1 MFPYLVIYLV
11 PLICWMHSSWV
22 GERSKT
28 MTWFMVWLIFTLF
41 IGLRHEVGADW
52 QSYLFYFDKIDRES
66 APSIDEIHLYLV
78 TEDIGYVILNWL
90 SSYFNFGIYGVNLV
104 CAGIFMTG
112 LVAFCRKQPLQ
123 WLAFTVAIPIF
134 VVMIAMGTVR
144 QATSLGLFF
153 LALITLQEKRLGYFL
168 FYIILAG
175 LFHKSVLFFTLLIL
189 LIGNPKWI
197 LVVSMI
203 AGITGFFLF
212 DMASI
217 LWLVYVDNEMHS
229 EGGFVRVLISVVPAI
244 FMLLFWKR
252 WRMFPDNDI
261 WLWFGGG
268 AILSLLLV
276 ASASSA
282 VDRMAIYL
290 APFQIVGFSRLPL
303 MISHGYLRASA
314 VLLIIGAYGAILY
327 IWLNYAINASS
338 WIPYN
343 NLILLLN

>member
-22 GERSKT
+22 SERSKT

-153 LALITLQEKRLGYFL
+153 LALITLQ
-168 FYIILAG
+168 
-175 LFHKSVLFFTLLIL
+175 
-189 LIGNPKWI
+189 
-197 LVVSMI
+197 
-203 AGITGFFLF
+203 
-212 DMASI
+212 
-217 LWLVYVDNEMHS
+217 YV
-229 EGGFVRVLISVVPAI
+229 
-244 FMLLFWKR
+244 
-252 WRMFPDNDI
+252 
-261 WLWFGGG
+261 
-268 AILSLLLV
+268 
-276 ASASSA
+276 
-282 VDRMAIYL
+282 
-290 APFQIVGFSRLPL
+290 Q
-303 MISHGYLRASA
+303 
-314 VLLIIGAYGAILY
+314 
-327 IWLNYAINASS
+327 
-338 WIPYN
+338 
-343 NLILLLN
+343 